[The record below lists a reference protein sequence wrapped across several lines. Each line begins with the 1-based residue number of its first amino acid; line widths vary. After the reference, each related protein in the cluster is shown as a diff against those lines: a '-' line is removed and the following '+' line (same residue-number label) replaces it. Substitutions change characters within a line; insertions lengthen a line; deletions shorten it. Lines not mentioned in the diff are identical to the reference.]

1 LHPHT
6 MSLIERLSLLHRLT
20 LCMAESRTHNLH
32 VPFLAYPVDTPI
44 MALVPPVILFL
55 ASQRFFMR
63 GIVVTS
69 VDK

>member
-1 LHPHT
+1 

-44 MALVPPVILFL
+44 YGPTNSL
-55 ASQRFFMR
+55 SGFFAYPLE
-63 GIVVTS
+63 VVS
-69 VDK
+69 HCRVL